1 MKISFA
7 WLREIVPWPGT
18 VEALAAE
25 LTLRGLPVDGIEKP
39 REDLAQIVVGE
50 VLEARRHPNADRLT
64 LCRVR
69 VGAGGGAGADETLS
83 IVCGASNVR
92 PGIRVAVGR
101 VGTTLPNGLTL
112 ETRAI
117 RGETSHGMI
126 CSGEELRCEP
136 TPEGIWVLPDDAPV
150 GASLRAVLG
159 LDDAILDIDV
169 PSNRGDCLSH
179 IGVAR
184 EVAAWTG
191 EPLALPSA
199 YCEAAAE
206 VVTAIAGAAARAAAG
221 GVPLLIEDPV
231 GCPVYGAARLR
242 GVRVGPSPAWLRRR
256 LEALGVRSITNVV
269 DATNLVLLECGHPI
283 HAFDLARL
291 RGPEVRVRRARPGE
305 RLVTLDEKEQALA
318 PETLV
323 IADQERAVALAGIM
337 GGKDSEV
344 ASATTEILL
353 EVAVFDP
360 AVVRAAARALRMTSE
375 ASLRFGR
382 GVDPEAVPR
391 VLERAARL
399 ILEVAGG
406 ERLGAPC
413 VARAAVPARAT
424 IAFAPDAARRL
435 LGVEIADD
443 EIAAI
448 LARDGCRVE
457 KESHGRV
464 FMDSPV
470 LHPKPTP
477 LTTWRVVP
485 PSHRRDLTEPVDL
498 VEEIGRLHGYDKIP
512 ESDRAVTRGA
522 ARSERAK
529 TEHRLRALLAGLG
542 FFEARTLSLVDPGD
556 LARLRLAP
564 DDEAARARAV
574 VPLEN
579 PLSVEQSAL
588 RPSLL
593 PGLLA
598 CLRLNRN
605 RGAADVR
612 LFEVGA
618 VFRPG
623 DGALDESPAAVVER
637 RCLGL
642 LWWGGRRA
650 PAWDAPADGADFF
663 DLKGVV
669 EALAESLRVPP
680 LAAAPP
686 KTPHPLCHPGRQ
698 AALSVAGERVGF
710 IGEVDRAVADAA
722 DLPERVL
729 VAEID
734 LDELLARAAPAPRH
748 EPLPRFPAIRRD
760 VALVVEEGTAEA
772 GVREVL
778 SRAAGAHL
786 ESLALFDVYRG
797 EPVPAGKKSLAY
809 ALVLRSRDA
818 TLTDAEAD
826 AVRDRVVAAA
836 AKALGATVR

>member
-1 MKISFA
+1 VKISFA
-7 WLREIVPWPGT
+7 WLREIVAWPGT

-39 REDLAQIVVGE
+39 REDLTPIVVGE

-69 VGAGGGAGADETLS
+69 VGDSEADVLS

-112 ETRAI
+112 AARAI

-126 CSGEELRCEP
+126 CSGEELACDP

-184 EVAAWTG
+184 EVAAWSG
-191 EPLALPSA
+191 EPLALPDA
-199 YCEAAAE
+199 YCEAEAE
-206 VVTAIAGAAARAAAG
+206 IAVAGAGAAPRADAG
-221 GVPLLIEDPV
+221 GVPLAIEDPA

-256 LEALGVRSITNVV
+256 LGALGVRSITNVV
-269 DATNLVLLECGHPI
+269 DATNLVLLESGHPI

-305 RLVTLDEKEQALA
+305 RIVTLDDKEHALA
-318 PETLV
+318 PQTLV
-323 IADQERAVALAGIM
+323 IADAERAVALAGIM

-344 ASATTEILL
+344 AAGTTEVLL
-353 EVAVFDP
+353 EVAVFD
-360 AVVRAAARALRMTSE
+360 AAAVRAASRALRKTSE

-382 GVDPEAVPR
+382 GVDPEGVPG

-399 ILEVAGG
+399 VLEVAGG
-406 ERLGAPC
+406 ERVGAVG
-413 VARAAVPARAT
+413 VARAAAPARAA

-443 EIAAI
+443 EVESI
-448 LARDGCRVE
+448 LGRIGCRVARAAG
-457 KESHGRV
+457 GRSGGEATAPWSV
-464 FMDSPV
+464 
-470 LHPKPTP
+470 T
-477 LTTWRVVP
+477 P
-485 PSHRRDLTEPVDL
+485 PSHRRDLAEPVDL
-498 VEEIGRLHGYDKIP
+498 AEEVGRLHGYDRIP
-512 ESDRAVTRGA
+512 ESERAVTRGA
-522 ARSERAK
+522 ARSERAR
-529 TEHRLRALLAGLG
+529 TESRLRGVLAGLG

-564 DDEAARARAV
+564 ADDAARARAV
-574 VPLEN
+574 VGLEN

-588 RPSLL
+588 RPTVLA
-593 PGLLA
+593 GLLA

-612 LFEVGA
+612 LFEVGT

-623 DGALDESPAAVVER
+623 AGALDESPAAVAER
-637 RCLGL
+637 PSLGL
-642 LWWGGRRA
+642 LWWGSRRA
-650 PAWDAPADGADFF
+650 PAWDAPAEPADFF

-669 EALAESLRVPP
+669 ESLAESLRVPP
-680 LAAAPP
+680 LGAAPP
-686 KTPHPLCHPGRQ
+686 AAPHPLCHPGRQ
-698 AALSVAGERVGF
+698 ATLSAAGKRVGF
-710 IGEVDRAVADAA
+710 LGEVDRAVADAA
-722 DLPERVL
+722 DLPDRVL

-734 LDELLARAAPAPRH
+734 LDALFAAAAPTPRH
-748 EPLPRFPAIRRD
+748 EAPGRFPAIRRD
-760 VALVVEEGTAEA
+760 VALVVDEATAEER
-772 GVREVL
+772 VRSVVE
-778 SRAAGAHL
+778 RAAGALL
-786 ESLALFDVYRG
+786 ETLALFDVYRG
-797 EPVPAGKKSLAY
+797 DPVPAGKKSLAY
-809 ALVLRSRDA
+809 ALVLRSGDA

-826 AVRDRVVAAA
+826 AVRDRVVAEAA
-836 AKALGATVR
+836 TALGAAAR